1 MSDNFM
7 KKILF
12 VDDDDELRKIF
23 KIFIL
28 NLNIEYLQ
36 AQNGHEAVRIAHKEK
51 PDLIIMDYKMPS
63 MNGLEAIREI
73 KSSILTENIP
83 IILYTGFANE
93 VDEESVKDMGCVE
106 VLYKPIESRLWISIV
121 NKYIN

>member
-1 MSDNFM
+1 
-7 KKILF
+7 
-12 VDDDDELRKIF
+12 
-23 KIFIL
+23 
-28 NLNIEYLQ
+28 
-36 AQNGHEAVRIAHKEK
+36 
-51 PDLIIMDYKMPS
+51 MDYKMPS

>member
-36 AQNGHEAVRIAHKEK
+36 AQNGHEAVRIAHKE
-51 PDLIIMDYKMPS
+51 
-63 MNGLEAIREI
+63 
-73 KSSILTENIP
+73 
-83 IILYTGFANE
+83 
-93 VDEESVKDMGCVE
+93 
-106 VLYKPIESRLWISIV
+106 
-121 NKYIN
+121 